1 MGWLSGQ
8 LYALA
13 SLLLGKDSLV
23 PIKLTSEKGFF
34 SFRYLIEDVDTDNTL
49 KRIREKICT

>member
-1 MGWLSGQ
+1 MSGQ

-23 PIKLTSEKGFF
+23 LIKLKSQKGFF
-34 SFRYLIEDVDTDNTL
+34 SFRNLVEDVDTDNTL
-49 KRIREKICT
+49 KRIREKI